1 MAGAVPSV
9 IAALRDML
17 RHLDDADRLQQNPLA
32 LKILAANANAASSAC
47 AIAVRIRGVVAE
59 ALQSLLP
66 PPDDRGHKMH
76 RLYAIVARCDLGGE
90 LHLSVA
96 HDLGLCKAQFY
107 RERTK
112 ALELL
117 AKAIAASLE
126 SPASTVT
133 NDHSDDVRLRLSIAH
148 HLESTGRFDDAR
160 NALELLIGQSVS
172 PAQRTL
178 AVFRLVDVLCQTRRF
193 CEARIVLCRA
203 RDEVRSLDESSTD
216 YRTAV
221 AEICGADGM
230 LAMETGNIAAAIE
243 NGERAL
249 TLLRTLETSISPST
263 RALFIELSILLGR
276 AYCDA
281 GEFERAVPVVE
292 LARGWIDA
300 SIPAE
305 LAVSLHFGG
314 LWAYFP
320 LPWGVSKALQENATA
335 LRLARCNGL
344 IRSEGTALGNL
355 CAIQFVRG
363 EYAEALSSGYSAQIV
378 IEALGTPRDTA
389 MVQLNLARSEIALA
403 RYARALDLLAR
414 AKTLAAAYAPEIA
427 LIEVAEAEA
436 LTLDGRLEAA
446 VRTAERARQA
456 FEHYGIRKRIG
467 IALRAQAEAYA
478 KLGKQRA
485 AVATIRQ
492 AVDATEAAGTAYSL
506 ADVYRTSASIT
517 GNKRHAGYAAD
528 IRSALRS

>member
-1 MAGAVPSV
+1 MPGAVVSE

-17 RHLDDADRLQQNPLA
+17 RHLDNAERLRQNPLA
-32 LKILAANANAASSAC
+32 LKILAAHANAAKSPG
-47 AIAVRIRGVVAE
+47 AIALRIRGAVTE

-66 PPDDRGHKMH
+66 PQDDRAHKMQ
-76 RLYAIVARCDLGGE
+76 RLHAIVARCDLGGE
-90 LHLSVA
+90 LHLTVA

-117 AKAIAASLE
+117 AEAIVSRLE
-126 SPASTVT
+126 SPASAVT
-133 NDHSDDVRLRLSIAH
+133 DDRADDIRLQLGIAQHFESIGRL
-148 HLESTGRFDDAR
+148 EEAR
-160 NALELLIGQSVS
+160 KALEALIGQCGS
-172 PAQRTL
+172 AERTL
-178 AVFRLVDVLCQTRRF
+178 AVYRLVEVFCQLRQF
-193 CEARIVLCRA
+193 SEARTALGRA
-203 RDEVRSLDESSTD
+203 KHQARSLGESTAGGKTAAAEILGAEGLIAIESGNISAAVECTE
-216 YRTAV
+216 RAV
-221 AEICGADGM
+221 AM
-230 LAMETGNIAAAIE
+230 LA
-243 NGERAL
+243 AL
-249 TLLRTLETSISPST
+249 DTSISQSVRT
-263 RALFIELSILLGR
+263 LFIELSILLGR
-276 AYCDA
+276 AYCEA
-281 GEFERAVPVVE
+281 GEYERAVPVVE
-292 LARGWIDA
+292 VARGWVSA
-300 SIPAE
+300 SVSPQ

-320 LPWGVSKALQENATA
+320 LPWGVSKALQENAAA
-335 LRLARCNGL
+335 LNLSRSSGL

-363 EYAEALSSGYSAQIV
+363 EYAQALRSGYSAQIV

-389 MVQLNLARSEIALA
+389 MVQLNVARSEIALA
-403 RYARALDLLAR
+403 QGARALDLLQR
-414 AKTLAAAYAPEIA
+414 AKVLAAPYEQEIA

-446 VRTAERARQA
+446 VRTAQRARQA
-456 FEHYGIRKRIG
+456 FEHFGIRKRIG

-517 GNKRHAGYAAD
+517 GNKRHASYAAD